1 MSHPT
6 YRDLTKKFR
15 EKRSHFKSDY
25 VISVHERS
33 HSNSHNSGKSALL
46 PNEDTQSSLQDTR
59 GGLIDLPPIWMEL
72 LESVDADILSIE
84 RQIGMLKE
92 YHSQRQR
99 IVFENEASAQ
109 YDADIQETTR
119 NITRLFQGCKTKLQ
133 QIATKGLDEEKT
145 DDGKP
150 KKAGYEDRTVRF
162 NVMRSRA
169 TTIQE
174 WTKKFRE
181 AQRNFLQEM
190 KIQEQRQNKYLQN
203 GSISNTLPDLTNIAN
218 GFDAEQLERLEQM
231 EATAT
236 DRTQEILNIAKS
248 VHELATLFQELSVL
262 VVEQGSLLDRIDY
275 NVEQTLDNLGKA
287 KKEIDKANVHQ
298 KRSRTA
304 LCIIVLI
311 MLILVAAFILI
322 IKQLAK

>member
-1 MSHPT
+1 MANPT
-6 YRDLTKKFR
+6 YRDLTKRFL
-15 EKRSHFKSDY
+15 EKRGRFRSQTLGGTGVSRSCSGDSGGPLL
-25 VISVHERS
+25 VPISKDI
-33 HSNSHNSGKSALL
+33 HSEPTGTIGVG
-46 PNEDTQSSLQDTR
+46 E
-59 GGLIDLPPIWMEL
+59 LPPVWMEL
-72 LESVDADILSIE
+72 LESVDVDILKIQ

-99 IVFENEASAQ
+99 VMFEDDQSAEH
-109 YDADIQETTR
+109 DINIQETTR
-119 NITRLFQGCKTKLQ
+119 SITALFQGSKRKLQ
-133 QIATKGLDEEKT
+133 EIATKDLVTETADPLKQ
-145 DDGKP
+145 

-169 TTIQE
+169 TQIQE
-174 WTKKFRE
+174 LTKTFRE
-181 AQRNFLQEM
+181 AQRAFLTEM
-190 KIQEQRQNKYLQN
+190 KKKEELGDPDRRF
-203 GSISNTLPDLTNIAN
+203 GVSATLPDLTHIAD
-218 GFDAEQLERLEQM
+218 GFDDEQLQRLEQM
-231 EATAT
+231 EMNAT

-287 KKEIDKANVHQ
+287 KTEIDKAERHQ

-311 MLILVAAFILI
+311 MLILVMGFILVL
-322 IKQLAK
+322 KQLA

>member
-1 MSHPT
+1 MANPT
-6 YRDLTKKFR
+6 YRDLTKRFQ
-15 EKRSHFKSDY
+15 EKRRQFRSDTLPAE
-25 VISVHERS
+25 VSQ
-33 HSNSHNSGKSALL
+33 SNSNNGRL
-46 PNEDTQSSLQDTR
+46 PLIGTQLRDPAPS
-59 GGLIDLPPIWMEL
+59 IVIADLPPVWMEL
-72 LESVDADILSIE
+72 LESVDADILKIQ

-99 IVFENEASAQ
+99 VMFEDETSAEH
-109 YDADIQETTR
+109 DINIQETTR
-119 NITRLFQGCKTKLQ
+119 SITALFQGSKRKLQ
-133 QIATKGLDEEKT
+133 EIATKDLEKKS
-145 DDGKP
+145 DDPLK
-150 KKAGYEDRTVRF
+150 KTEKAGYEDRTVRF

-169 TTIQE
+169 TQIQE
-174 WTKKFRE
+174 LTKTFRE
-181 AQRNFLQEM
+181 AQRAFLTE
-190 KIQEQRQNKYLQN
+190 KKKKEESGAKYIKN
-203 GSISNTLPDLTNIAN
+203 DSVFATLPDLTHIAN
-218 GFDAEQLERLEQM
+218 GFDDEQLQRLEQM
-231 EATAT
+231 EMNAT

-311 MLILVAAFILI
+311 MLILVMGFILVL
-322 IKQLAK
+322 KQLA

>member
-1 MSHPT
+1 LSVTMAHPT

-15 EKRSHFKSDY
+15 DKRSHFKSDY

-46 PNEDTQSSLQDTR
+46 PNEDQTSNFQDTR
-59 GGLIDLPPIWMEL
+59 PGLPPSLPPIWMEL

-92 YHSQRQR
+92 SHSQRQR

-109 YDADIQETTR
+109 HDADIQEITR
-119 NITRLFQGCKTKLQ
+119 NITRLFQGCKQKLQ
-133 QIATKGLDEEKT
+133 RIATKGNEDST
-145 DDGKP
+145 
-150 KKAGYEDRTVRF
+150 AGFEDRTVRF

-190 KIQEQRQNKYLQN
+190 KIQEQRQNKYLKN
-203 GSISNTLPDLTNIAN
+203 DSIAQTLPDLTHIAD
-218 GFDAEQLERLEQM
+218 GFDQEQLQRLEQM
-231 EATAT
+231 EQNAT

-248 VHELATLFQELSVL
+248 VHELATLFTELSVL

-275 NVEQTLDNLGKA
+275 NVEQTLDSLGKA
-287 KKEIDKANVHQ
+287 KKQIDRANVHQ

-322 IKQLAK
+322 IKQLAS

>member
-1 MSHPT
+1 MANPT
-6 YRDLTKKFR
+6 YRDLTKRFL
-15 EKRSHFKSDY
+15 EKRGRFRSQTLGGTGVSRSCSGDSGGPLL
-25 VISVHERS
+25 VLISEDI
-33 HSNSHNSGKSALL
+33 HSEPTGTIGVG
-46 PNEDTQSSLQDTR
+46 E
-59 GGLIDLPPIWMEL
+59 LPPVWMEL
-72 LESVDADILSIE
+72 LESVDVDILKIQ

-99 IVFENEASAQ
+99 VMFEDDQSAEH
-109 YDADIQETTR
+109 DINIQETTR
-119 NITRLFQGCKTKLQ
+119 SITALFQGSKRKLQ
-133 QIATKGLDEEKT
+133 EIATKDLVTETADPLKQ
-145 DDGKP
+145 

-169 TTIQE
+169 TQIQE
-174 WTKKFRE
+174 LTKTFRE
-181 AQRNFLQEM
+181 AQRAFLTEM
-190 KIQEQRQNKYLQN
+190 KKKEELGDPDRRF
-203 GSISNTLPDLTNIAN
+203 GASATLPDLALVAD
-218 GFDAEQLERLEQM
+218 GFDDEQLQRLEQM
-231 EATAT
+231 EMNAT

-287 KKEIDKANVHQ
+287 KTEIDKAERHQ

-311 MLILVAAFILI
+311 VLILVMGFILVL
-322 IKQLAK
+322 KQLA